1 LKIFNYQCLNN
12 SCNNFFEKF
21 VSTSDEVVVCPKCDH
36 TTEKRLTMPAFIL
49 KGVGCYSNGTY
60 AKAKDGP
67 VLDKELLALDDVSL
81 NRELGLP
88 DDCA

>member
-1 LKIFNYQCLNN
+1 MFNYA
-12 SCNNFFEKF
+12 CNNCGNFIERF
-21 VSTSDEVVVCPKCDH
+21 VKTSDEAVTCPKRGNIM
-36 TTEKRLTMPAFIL
+36 EKRLTMPAFIL

-60 AKAKDGP
+60 TKAKDGP